1 MRILHLTAL
10 SLCLLS
16 DVFCQ
21 RATDTRPKLTVKEAR
36 ELVLGIPDALAAS
49 AAGRCPKAEMLSIT
63 SESAFFQLRS
73 TCVKYGSG
81 LIGNFTVDLS
91 TGNVGFDIDKEHLVQ
106 SEHLNRLRSRLFAR
120 KRVPLP

>member
-1 MRILHLTAL
+1 VRILHLTAL

>member
-1 MRILHLTAL
+1 M
-10 SLCLLS
+10 
-16 DVFCQ
+16 
-21 RATDTRPKLTVKEAR
+21 KEAR